1 MHTSTRRRSPPGV
14 ARLASV
20 SKKAKKTGKAGSPHG
35 ATPAVLAL
43 EKAGVDFTVRT
54 FEHDPGIADYGDEAA
69 AALDMPAQQI
79 CKTLLVDLDGGPH
92 DGHMGVAVVPVT
104 MMLDL
109 KGVATAFGA
118 KKAAMADPAAAE
130 RSTGYVVGGISPLGQ
145 KKRLPT
151 VLDASVASEPVILV
165 SGGRRGFDVELT
177 PDDLVAALDATVSP
191 IGRKDL
197 HR

>member
-1 MHTSTRRRSPPGV
+1 MSR
-14 ARLASV
+14 
-20 SKKAKKTGKAGSPHG
+20 KAKKQQHG

-43 EKAGVDFTVRT
+43 EKAGVRYTVRT
-54 FEHDPGIADYGDEAA
+54 FEHDPEVENYGDEAA

-92 DGHMGVAVVPVT
+92 DGRMGVTVVPVT

-109 KGVATAFGA
+109 KGVAAAFGA

-151 VLDASVASEPVILV
+151 VLDAAAASEPVILV
-165 SGGRRGFDVELT
+165 SGGRRGLDVELA
-177 PDDLVAALDATVSP
+177 PADLVTALDATVAPVS
-191 IGRKDL
+191 RADL

>member
-1 MHTSTRRRSPPGV
+1 
-14 ARLASV
+14 V
-20 SKKAKKTGKAGSPHG
+20 SKKAKKQQHG

-54 FEHDPGIADYGDEAA
+54 FEHDPEVADYGDEAA
-69 AALDMPAQQI
+69 AALDVPTQQI

-92 DGHMGVAVVPVT
+92 DGQMGVAVVPVT

-118 KKAAMADPAAAE
+118 KKATMADPKAAE

-145 KKRLPT
+145 KKRLAT
-151 VLDASVASEPVILV
+151 VVDTVAASEPVILV
-165 SGGRRGFDVELT
+165 SGGRRGFDVQLA
-177 PDDLVAALDATVSP
+177 PADLVTALDATVAP
-191 IGRKDL
+191 VGREDL

>member
-1 MHTSTRRRSPPGV
+1 MSAATFG
-14 ARLASV
+14 ARLAAV
-20 SKKAKKTGKAGSPHG
+20 SKKAKKSGKTGNQHG
-35 ATPAVLAL
+35 ATPAVLTL

-54 FEHDPGIADYGDEAA
+54 FEHDPEVEDYGDEAA

-92 DGHMGVAVVPVT
+92 DGRMGVAVVPVT

-109 KGVATAFGA
+109 KGVAAAFGA
-118 KKAAMADPAAAE
+118 KKATMADPKAAE

-145 KKRLPT
+145 KKRLAT
-151 VLDASVASEPVILV
+151 VVDEAAAAEETVLV
-165 SGGRRGFDVELT
+165 SGGRRGFDVQLT
-177 PDDLVAALDATVSP
+177 PADLVGILDATVAP
-191 IGRKDL
+191 IGRADL